1 MTALNTI
8 LSHSSSIVAKKTGSE
23 YVLVPLANN
32 IADMNRVYTLNE
44 SGAFIWDL
52 IDGKR
57 TIAEI
62 IEAMESEYDTTREKA
77 EQDVL
82 EFIRNLQNYLVILEK

>member
-8 LSHSSSIVAKKTGSE
+8 LSHSSSIVARKTGDE

-57 TIAEI
+57 TVAEI
-62 IEAMESEYDTTREKA
+62 IEAIESEYDTTREKA

-82 EFIRNLQNYLVILEK
+82 EFIRNLKSYLVILEK